1 MAAGQS
7 KVAGKFAEVEILFS
21 DKFGIEQIQSLP
33 KAPGSNLEVLDN
45 PKHIRAQLPASEVKA
60 LVDRGA
66 DITVLRRF
74 ILVEGLGSEANSL
87 GVDVRISGTC
97 SGSYTEGSNDTDV
110 FIPDYPG
117 YGDPTWV
124 YSEIPISGGPGSAI
138 VTCVDVH
145 YEIIHS
151 WVGDLIVD
159 LSDEDLSVEYN
170 LFDDMYA
177 NWANLDETET
187 GITAFNG
194 EAVNQTWLLWAVD
207 TFTIDTGYIDDWWI
221 KVYYEEIPAPPNDDC
236 NDAIAVTEGVPY
248 VGSTM
253 GATAGIADSSC
264 GYNDTKDVWHSY
276 TPNNPGLV
284 TISLADSTFDTTLA
298 VFDGCGGT
306 EMACNDDD
314 FCREDYVSEIMMSM
328 AAANTYLIRIAG
340 YDGDAGDYTLTVT
353 NSGCVL
359 PPEPNNPS
367 PANDVNNVSL
377 QALLFWNGGE
387 GIASDSESVMKPEV
401 IYGND
406 DRLDEYEVDD
416 PNILAVGDAT
426 VAFVSQ
432 SQLTDNNDGTFS
444 LPSETYAEWYLWA
457 DPIWTGNPLCSDEP
471 FRDQPN
477 PAWCSGFLV
486 APDIIATAGHCA
498 CPNDCADLAVVFGFA
513 ILDANTPVLTIDES
527 EIYYCSEVIAR
538 RTGETDWS
546 LIRLDREVSGH
557 SPLSVRS
564 EGAVGDG
571 EQLLVIGHPIGLP
584 RKYAGGATVRD
595 NNEAAYFQA
604 NLDTYGGSSGSAVL
618 NANTLQ
624 VEGIVVRGN
633 PDFVQDGS
641 CDRSNVCP
649 NEGCPDWEDVT
660 RATEFAAL
668 LPVESYDVYFDSN
681 SPPTQLVCS
690 DINEPVCDP
699 TPEPNASLQLCTTY
713 YWRVVSKN
721 WCGETEG
728 FIWSFTTATVAGD
741 FDNDCDVDFEDLA
754 ELVLYWL
761 QNEPSV
767 NIAAPDDIIDFA
779 DYN

>member
-1 MAAGQS
+1 LWAAD
-7 KVAGKFAEVEILFS
+7 FA
-21 DKFGIEQIQSLP
+21 
-33 KAPGSNLEVLDN
+33 
-45 PKHIRAQLPASEVKA
+45 
-60 LVDRGA
+60 
-66 DITVLRRF
+66 
-74 ILVEGLGSEANSL
+74 
-87 GVDVRISGTC
+87 
-97 SGSYTEGSNDTDV
+97 SYD
-110 FIPDYPG
+110 
-117 YGDPTWV
+117 
-124 YSEIPISGGPGSAI
+124 
-138 VTCVDVH
+138 
-145 YEIIHS
+145 
-151 WVGDLIVD
+151 
-159 LSDEDLSVEYN
+159 
-170 LFDDMYA
+170 
-177 NWANLDETET
+177 T
-187 GITAFNG
+187 GI
-194 EAVNQTWLLWAVD
+194 
-207 TFTIDTGYIDDWWI
+207 IDYWWI
-221 KVYYEEIPAPPNDDC
+221 KVYYEDIPPPPNDDC

-248 VGSTM
+248 VGST
-253 GATAGIADSSC
+253 GAATGVDESSC
-264 GYNDTKDVWHSY
+264 AYNDTKDVWHSY

-604 NLDTYGGSSGSAVL
+604 KSQSGY
-618 NANTLQ
+618 
-624 VEGIVVRGN
+624 IR
-633 PDFVQDGS
+633 
-641 CDRSNVCP
+641 R
-649 NEGCPDWEDVT
+649 
-660 RATEFAAL
+660 
-668 LPVESYDVYFDSN
+668 
-681 SPPTQLVCS
+681 
-690 DINEPVCDP
+690 
-699 TPEPNASLQLCTTY
+699 
-713 YWRVVSKN
+713 
-721 WCGETEG
+721 
-728 FIWSFTTATVAGD
+728 
-741 FDNDCDVDFEDLA
+741 
-754 ELVLYWL
+754 
-761 QNEPSV
+761 
-767 NIAAPDDIIDFA
+767 
-779 DYN
+779 